1 MHNYKLSLKIHPMK
15 SKIILTISICFL
27 CLTALSQQVLNV
39 KDSIQAEI
47 LQTES
52 HKYSFKAIKG
62 QFLNFVVNQIGIDL
76 KVSLYSPQNSLIMEV
91 DSPNGQN
98 GPEHVNFR
106 SPSSGNY
113 IIKVIPLNDTIF
125 NSKAGKY
132 SIVFR
137 NITDSK
143 DYSRL
148 LEKEKNEETEFI
160 SWINKKS
167 IPIKT
172 VEAESGFDDLNNLK
186 SLLADRLVV
195 GLGEATHGTKE
206 FFQMKHRMVEF
217 LVKELGFNVFA
228 IEASYSRC
236 KYINDY
242 VLRGIG
248 NLDTATAIQGFWVW
262 RTEEVRDLIKW
273 IKEYNDMNPDNKV
286 SFVGFDLQVNDAAAL
301 KISQIYHYYNN
312 EKASEIDT
320 LLKNVIH
327 FESDRTS
334 LAECKRLLSEID
346 KLILNLVNSKGEY
359 LLSMT
364 DSEFDDFLW
373 NHRILHQ
380 YLLAYSYSVIP
391 QNDSLSYYRD
401 KFMAENIFSWID
413 ILPKNSKIVVWAHNG
428 HITFDNVYLG
438 FPAMGKYLK
447 EHLKEKYYSIGF
459 DFQRGKFQS
468 NDRDS
473 NPMTLTE
480 FEIGDSGKNKLSS
493 YFMKTNQN
501 CSFIDFHNIDNKVAE
516 NWINNRKIGIYM
528 MGSMFSNQLP
538 ASSYIVETKLAKAFD
553 GMFVFKETSRAIP
566 IQKLQ
571 INQFKIE

>member
-1 MHNYKLSLKIHPMK
+1 MK

-27 CLTALSQQVLNV
+27 YLTALSQQVLNV

-137 NITDSK
+137 NITSSK
-143 DYSRL
+143 DYSRF
-148 LEKEKNEETEFI
+148 LEKEKIEETEFI
-160 SWINKKS
+160 SWINNKS

-172 VEAESGFDDLNNLK
+172 VEAGSGFDDLNNLK
-186 SLLADRLVV
+186 SLLSDKQVV

-273 IKEYNDMNPDNKV
+273 IKEYNDMNPDKKV
-286 SFVGFDLQVNDAAAL
+286 SFVGFDLQINDAAAL
-301 KISQIYHYYNN
+301 KISHIYHYYNN

-320 LLKNVIH
+320 LLKSIVQ
-327 FESDRTS
+327 FQSRRTS
-334 LAECKRLLSEID
+334 LSECKRLLSEVD
-346 KLILNLVNSKGEY
+346 NLILNLVNSKGKY

-364 DSEFDDFLW
+364 DFEFDDFLW

-380 YLLAYSYSVIP
+380 YLLTYSYSVSP
-391 QNDSLSYYRD
+391 QQSDSVQYYRD
-401 KFMAENIFSWID
+401 KFMAENIFSWMD
-413 ILPKNSKIVVWAHNG
+413 IFPENSKIVVWAHNG
-428 HITFDNVYLG
+428 HIKFDNIQPG
-438 FPAMGKYLK
+438 IPSMGKYLK

-468 NDRDS
+468 MDRDS
-473 NPMTLTE
+473 NPMKLAE
-480 FEIGDSGKNKLSS
+480 FEIRESAKNKLSS

-501 CSFIDFHNIDNKVAE
+501 CSFIDFHNINNKVAE
-516 NWINNRKIGIYM
+516 NWINNRIIGIYGI
-528 MGSMFSNQLP
+528 GSMFSNQWP
-538 ASSYIVETKLAKAFD
+538 ASSYTSEINLAKAFD

-566 IQKLQ
+566 IKNLQ